1 MRRREFITG
10 IASATTWPLVVHAQQ
25 GTRMWRVG
33 ALSSLNESDPRE
45 KAAYESFRKRLEELG
60 WSVGRNL
67 YIDHRWAKGDQNLI
81 SECGGTGSLE
91 TGRAALLL
99 NSRSCG

>member
-1 MRRREFITG
+1 M
-10 IASATTWPLVVHAQQ
+10 SVVHAQQ
-25 GTRMWRVG
+25 ATRMRRVG

-67 YIDHRWAKGDQNLI
+67 YIDHCWAKGDQNLI
-81 SECGGTGSLE
+81 SAY
-91 TGRAALLL
+91 AAELVALKPDAL
-99 NSRSCG
+99 HAFSTHHALPGWRPCLTR